1 MNLRCVSRPL
11 FSAVFGLIFSIG
23 VAGAWGAP
31 RSNERPNI
39 IVILADDMG
48 FSDLGCTGSEISTP
62 NLDRMANEG
71 VPFTHFYN
79 TLRCCP
85 SRTSLLTGQYQWDAG
100 MGHMDYTKS
109 SYPEYQGFIN
119 DRSVT
124 IAEVLQ
130 QNGYQTF
137 MGGKWH
143 VGSRERD
150 MWPDHRGFDQF
161 YGVPNGGAIYFYPA
175 KFWDRPVYWN
185 GEQVHPD
192 ESWYSTD
199 AFTDYSIDFIKNRRD
214 PAQPFFIYLAYVAP
228 HFPLM
233 AKESDI
239 AKYRD
244 TYQSG
249 YEAIRQARFEKQ
261 KALGL
266 FPPDLEL
273 SAPTYPD
280 WDTVENPDG
289 EAAEMAVYAAMV
301 DCMDQNIGK
310 LMATLEEEGIA
321 ENTMVVFLS
330 DNGACA
336 DDWDKTPDVEVGG
349 RDSNVAYGV
358 WHNVSNTPYRMRKG
372 QEHEGGIATPF
383 IVHWPA
389 GIERQNSRIEE
400 TAHINDIMPTVL
412 DLAEIE
418 YPKTYRGNELDPLD
432 GQSFLPLLKGE
443 FRNVASPYF
452 WEHAGNRAVR
462 QGDWKLVAL
471 HQKPWELYN
480 LETDP
485 LEMEN
490 LIEENPQQARVLEQ
504 LYVAWADKHGVQPWP
519 LDR

>member
-1 MNLRCVSRPL
+1 M
-11 FSAVFGLIFSIG
+11 
-23 VAGAWGAP
+23 
-31 RSNERPNI
+31 
-39 IVILADDMG
+39 
-48 FSDLGCTGSEISTP
+48 
-62 NLDRMANEG
+62 
-71 VPFTHFYN
+71 
-79 TLRCCP
+79 
-85 SRTSLLTGQYQWDAG
+85 
-100 MGHMDYTKS
+100 
-109 SYPEYQGFIN
+109 
-119 DRSVT
+119 
-124 IAEVLQ
+124 
-130 QNGYQTF
+130 
-137 MGGKWH
+137 
-143 VGSRERD
+143 
-150 MWPDHRGFDQF
+150 
-161 YGVPNGGAIYFYPA
+161 
-175 KFWDRPVYWN
+175 
-185 GEQVHPD
+185 
-192 ESWYSTD
+192 
-199 AFTDYSIDFIKNRRD
+199 
-214 PAQPFFIYLAYVAP
+214 
-228 HFPLM
+228 
-233 AKESDI
+233 
-239 AKYRD
+239 
-244 TYQSG
+244 
-249 YEAIRQARFEKQ
+249 
-261 KALGL
+261 
-266 FPPDLEL
+266 

-280 WDTVENPDG
+280 WDTVENPDR

-443 FRNVASPYF
+443 CRNVASPYF
-452 WEHAGNRAVR
+452 WEHVGNRAVR
-462 QGDWKLVAL
+462 HGDWKLVAL
-471 HQKPWELYN
+471 HQQPWELYN

-504 LYVAWADKHGVQPWP
+504 HYVAWADKHGVQPWP